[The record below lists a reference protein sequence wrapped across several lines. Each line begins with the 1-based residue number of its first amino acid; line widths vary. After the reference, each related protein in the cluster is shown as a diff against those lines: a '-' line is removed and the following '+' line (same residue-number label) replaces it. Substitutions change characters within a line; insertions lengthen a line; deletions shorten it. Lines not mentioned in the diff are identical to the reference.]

1 VVQSEPGKGMK
12 RWLYSA
18 LLLGAEE
25 SPTAVLVPA
34 RRSACPR
41 WKLLERYGGKETRY

>member
-1 VVQSEPGKGMK
+1 MVQSQPGKGMK

-18 LLLGAEE
+18 LLLGVEE

-34 RRSACPR
+34 RRCPG
-41 WKLLERYGGKETRY
+41 WKLLERYGGKETR